1 GSPAPPPAHR
11 PAVPQARRRPGGPPG
26 GPGLQ
31 PAPGG
36 PPALDVD
43 AARRPAGRAAGRGR
57 HQPRVRAHDAEKN
70 DPRPWRTQR
79 WVLPREQNAGFVCA
93 MEAVRE
99 AYQRP
104 YDPKRPRVCRD
115 GAGKQLAAETRTPVP
130 AGPGQPARV
139 DYEYER
145 QGTAN
150 VFMACEPLAGQR
162 HVRVTGR
169 RTAVDFAETIR
180 LLGDERDPDAGR
192 KERKGVGEG
201 T

>member
-1 GSPAPPPAHR
+1 DR
-11 PAVPQARRRPGGPPG
+11 LPPG
-26 GPGLQ
+26 GG
-31 PAPGG
+31 APDAKKN
-36 PPALDVD
+36 ALK
-43 AARRPAGRAAGRGR
+43 RGR
-57 HQPRVRAHDAEKN
+57 KQQGVIPPEKN
-70 DPRPWRTQR
+70 A
-79 WVLPREQNAGFVCA
+79 EFVCQ
-93 MEAVRE
+93 MEDVLE
-99 AYQRP
+99 VYQRP
-104 YDPKRPRVCRD
+104 YDPKRPMVCRD
-115 GAGKQLAAETRTPVP
+115 EASKQLVAETRTPVP